1 MPTGGLDLGIGALI
15 SGGLGGLGIGA
26 ETAAAVTPAITGGLE
41 GAALGA
47 GESLFTGGNPLTGAL
62 TGGLTGGAIGG
73 FGPLVSSATGL
84 GSVASD
90 ALVGTAAGAAGAG
103 LTGGD
108 PITGALTGGAG
119 GIGAGLMG
127 GASAGSTAAP
137 SVASAPA
144 TGGGG
149 GGGSAMATAISP
161 GGINVEP
168 LSNMAA
174 PAGGTAV
181 GDATNIDPFAASQ
194 AMGIGNPSGNALSA
208 FQGSSTVP
216 TDAAGGA
223 TGDWSPRPSGGIGSS
238 IMGLVEKNPGIL
250 LAGGL
255 LGANMLLG
263 NKPLPAEAQLQQ
275 AAGEAGTQ
283 ARTLAA
289 YQQSGTLPAGL
300 QAVVDQ
306 QMQAAKAAVVSQ
318 FGEAGLGNSSMMV
331 DKLNQ
336 LKQQKSAEV
345 AQFADNLAKQ
355 GVQWA
360 QLSSAELG
368 QLLAAQ
374 TAQENQF
381 TQALGSFAGGLA
393 GLRGTGT
400 TTLAA

>member
-1 MPTGGLDLGIGALI
+1 MANFAQGRCEIPTGGIDLGIGALI
-15 SGGLGGLGIGA
+15 SGGLDAGLGAGVG
-26 ETAAAVTPAITGGLE
+26 AAATPFITGGLE

-73 FGPLVSSATGL
+73 LGPIVSSATGL

-90 ALVGTAAGAAGAG
+90 ALVGTVAGAAGAG
-103 LTGGD
+103 ITGGD
-108 PITGALTGGAG
+108 PITGALTGGVG
-119 GIGAGLMG
+119 GIGAGVLG
-127 GASAGSTAAP
+127 GVGSTP
-137 SVASAPA
+137 GTTVASAPA

-149 GGGSAMATAISP
+149 PSAASG

-168 LSNMAA
+168 LSGMAA
-174 PAGGTAV
+174 PAGGTPVDLTAS
-181 GDATNIDPFAASQ
+181 TDPFAASQ
-194 AMGIGNPSGNALSA
+194 AMGIGNPAPPGSSDALSM
-208 FQGSSTVP
+208 FQGSSTAP
-216 TDAAGGA
+216 AGSPAA
-223 TGDWSPRPSGGIGSS
+223 TGGTSNIGSS

-275 AAGEAGTQ
+275 AAGEAGSQ
-283 ARTLAA
+283 ARTLTA
-289 YQQSGTLPAGL
+289 YQQSGTLPPGL
-300 QAVVDQ
+300 QSLVDQ
-306 QMQAAKAAVVSQ
+306 QMAAAKAAIVSQ

-355 GVQWA
+355 GVAWA
-360 QLSSAELG
+360 NLSAGELG
-368 QLLAAQ
+368 QLLTAQ
-374 TAQENQF
+374 TQQENAF
-381 TQALGSFAGGLA
+381 TSALGSFAGGLA

-400 TTLAA
+400 ATPTA